1 MRSQFKEVEVGD
13 STYIVKQLKAL
24 KGLSLQQK
32 IFSSG
37 FLTDDGVDLSKLDPE
52 LIADLIVSGAA
63 KGSVNF
69 DMKKFDNEFAGKYAE
84 IYQLALQ
91 VIEFNFL
98 DPNAEADSEE

>member
-1 MRSQFKEVEVGD
+1 MKPQFKEVEVGGT
-13 STYIVKQLKAL
+13 TYIVKQLKAL

-32 IFSSG
+32 IFNSG
-37 FLTDDGVDLSKLDPE
+37 FLSDEGIDMSKLDPE
-52 LIADLIVSGAA
+52 LIADLIISGAA

-84 IYQLALQ
+84 IYQLALH

-98 DPNAEADSEE
+98 DPNAEAGSEE

>member
-1 MRSQFKEVEVGD
+1 MNFKETEIGGT
-13 STYIVKQLKAL
+13 TYIIKKLGAISGLK
-24 KGLSLQQK
+24 LQQK
-32 IFSSG
+32 VFNSG
-37 FLTDDGVDLSKLDPE
+37 FLTDEGVDLSKLDADV
-52 LIADLIVSGAA
+52 IAELIVSGVS

-69 DMKKFDNEFAGKYAE
+69 DMKKFDKEFAGKYAE